1 MAEVVDTLGFLRSA
15 LELSALRWLIVIGV
29 AALLFYQGRRKVRWS
44 RFARELGLV
53 VTAYVVYFSVRVF
66 TEGSEEQALLNA
78 GRIIELEQRLFLFHE
93 EALQAL
99 IIDRHAVVTLMNW
112 IYIWGHWPV
121 IGLVAAWL
129 YINRP
134 VAYPVVRNAFLIS
147 GGIGLVI
154 FAAFPVAPPRFTDL
168 AVVDTVTQYSRAYR
182 VFQPPQFSNIYAAV
196 PSLHFGWNLLIG
208 IVLIRESRRLLLQAL
223 GVVLPFAMF
232 AAIVL
237 TANHFVIDAVFGGAV
252 ALSGLAIALSMHAVQ
267 RRPERLQPTPGVWR
281 NT

>member
-1 MAEVVDTLGFLRSA
+1 MAEVAEVARFVRTA
-15 LELSALRWLIVIGV
+15 LEFSALRWLIVIGV
-29 AALLFYQGRRKVRWS
+29 AALLFYQGRQKVRWS
-44 RFARELGLV
+44 RFARELGIV

-66 TEGSEEQALLNA
+66 TEGSEERALLNA

-93 EALQAL
+93 ESWQAVV
-99 IIDRHAVVTLMNW
+99 IDRHEIVTLMNW

-129 YINRP
+129 YMNRP
-134 VAYPVVRNAFLIS
+134 TVYPVVRNAFMIS
-147 GGIGLVI
+147 GGIGLVV

-168 AVVDTVTQYSRAYR
+168 AVVDTVTEYSRAYR
-182 VFQPPQFSNIYAAV
+182 VFQPPQFSNVYAAV

-208 IVLIRESRRLLLQAL
+208 LVLLRESRRLAVRAL
-223 GVVLPFAMF
+223 GVLLPFAMF

-237 TANHFVIDAVFGGAV
+237 TANHFVIDAVFGAAV
-252 ALSGLAIALSMHAVQ
+252 ALSGLGIAASMYAVQ
-267 RRPERLQPTPGVWR
+267 RRPERFQPTPGVWR